1 MFNSMSQ
8 NVRYVNDVPRTS
20 DPSRRDVLLS
30 EIVDHLGDSSLAS
43 FSFRT
48 LARSLGVSTYSL
60 VYYFGTREELLC
72 EIVRAIAQRQKS
84 AEPRTEEIISIDDHL
99 AQIRASFDWQ
109 LDPKN
114 LKVQRL
120 EFEAA
125 TLEAPDSHALTRS
138 VFGYWMTET
147 ERILVN
153 LGLSTADAAIEAR
166 ILNNLFYGFQY
177 DLVVNGDFAAASTA
191 FSVMLERYR
200 EHLCTVIERSV

>member
-1 MFNSMSQ
+1 MSQ
-8 NVRYVNDVPRTS
+8 NVRYVNDVPRIPDS
-20 DPSRRDVLLS
+20 SRRERLLS
-30 EIVDHLGDSSLAS
+30 EILDHLGDSSLAS

-60 VYYFGTREELLC
+60 VYYFGTREELLS
-72 EIVRAIAQRQKS
+72 EIVRAIAERQKS
-84 AEPRTEEIISIDDHL
+84 AEPRTEEIVSIDDHL
-99 AQIRASFDWQ
+99 EQIRASFEWQ

-125 TLEAPDSHALTRS
+125 TMATPDSQALTS
-138 VFGYWMTET
+138 TVFGYWMTET

-177 DLVVNGDFAAASTA
+177 DLVVNGDFEAASTA
-191 FSVMLERYR
+191 FAVVLERHR
-200 EHLCTVIERSV
+200 EHLCTVIARSV

>member
-1 MFNSMSQ
+1 MSQ

-20 DPSRRDVLLS
+20 DPSRRERLLS

-60 VYYFGTREELLC
+60 VYYFGTREELLS
-72 EIVRAIAQRQKS
+72 EIVRAIAERQKS
-84 AEPRTEEIISIDDHL
+84 AEPRSEEIVSIDDHL
-99 AQIRASFDWQ
+99 DQIRASFEWQ

-125 TLEAPDSHALTRS
+125 TLETPDSTVLTRS
-138 VFGYWMTET
+138 VFGFWMGET

-153 LGLSTADAAIEAR
+153 LGLSPDDAAVEAR

-177 DLVVNGDFAAASTA
+177 DLVVNGDFESASAAFA
-191 FSVMLERYR
+191 VVLERHR
-200 EHLCTVIERSV
+200 EHLGTVIERSV